1 MSALTRFG
9 ERSKSSVLHL
19 LSKLGGKNGFEDVVS
34 SSGSSSEGLIREW
47 KRRFESRVPG
57 VMGIRNHGNTCFI
70 NAVLQCLSYTEALA
84 EYLVLDNYKYDLK
97 RKNKKKKFSKR
108 RKNVGDGEIT
118 EQLATLL
125 KSLWSLEYTPE
136 ISVKFKA
143 LIEKYGGAQYKGN
156 AQQDAQEFLL
166 WLLDRVHED
175 LNCSPGSNKQ
185 PGKRRPFFSEEEVLA
200 QEALSNY
207 ARCNSSFVM
216 DVFQAQFRSSLT
228 CRTCD
233 RVSNTFD
240 PFLCVSLPIPARKK
254 LMPLVAYVLYLDQ
267 TPRHVKIGLSVEEG
281 ESIRGLRDILSRD
294 TGIQGDCLFLTELD
308 ETRFTPNLS
317 EEASLGEVLHPD
329 ATDLY
334 CIELPQAPRLAKEE
348 EDAFLLLSWVNV
360 LKIDGKVEKRFG
372 TPYAIQVSRET
383 LYCDLQKLLLKEM
396 SPILH
401 SDVLVGEQNAA
412 IFKINVLFD
421 DSEEEDKNNSST
433 YLSPG
438 DELPLYTELI
448 EKALK
453 QGSVVKLV
461 CEWDALAKSQII
473 NDDSSPVEIHS
484 SVASTL
490 ESGPKEASSVSLQ
503 ECFSLYTSEERLGQ
517 GDAWFCPEC
526 NRKREVV
533 KKMGLWSLPDV
544 LVIHLKR
551 FRQVSLSTDKLLT
564 HIDFPLDGFDMSPN
578 VSRSSSPPHQ
588 QQQHSGVESSLNKVL
603 SFNPWRNPKR
613 YILQRPPQE
622 ENHIYDLYAVCN
634 HHGSDLQGGHYTATC
649 RNPTDGVWYNF
660 DDVRTKSLPE
670 SEVVT
675 KDAYILFYQRRNC
688 SGGSTTTTSTPPN
701 NNHNNHT
708 ELHWVYRM
716 PDFNFCK
723 NKSSTLRPTPSN
735 NNFLRNS
742 EKYATLPAKKMSPS
756 MEMPSLEIGPKLAIP
771 EEEDEE
777 DVSRPLD
784 KNDVD

>member
-1 MSALTRFG
+1 MRVLQVISDMRRLLRTVVEVKRALVIDLEHSGIHRDVSTDRFG
-9 ERSKSSVLHL
+9 ERSKSS
-19 LSKLGGKNGFEDVVS
+19 LGGKNGFEDVVS

-47 KRRFESRVPG
+47 KRRFESRLHGGLGGVSRPG
-57 VMGIRNHGNTCFI
+57 QLQIRP
-70 NAVLQCLSYTEALA
+70 Q
-84 EYLVLDNYKYDLK
+84 
-97 RKNKKKKFSKR
+97 RKNKKKKVRRKSVHENPIQLTPLSFR

-240 PFLCVSLPIPARKK
+240 PSSAFPSPFPPGRNSCPWWP
-254 LMPLVAYVLYLDQ
+254 
-267 TPRHVKIGLSVEEG
+267 THVKIGLSVEEG

-401 SDVLVGEQNAA
+401 SDVL
-412 IFKINVLFD
+412 
-421 DSEEEDKNNSST
+421 EDKNNSST

-533 KKMGLWSLPDV
+533 KKMGLWSLPD
-544 LVIHLKR
+544 
-551 FRQVSLSTDKLLT
+551 VSLSTDKLLT